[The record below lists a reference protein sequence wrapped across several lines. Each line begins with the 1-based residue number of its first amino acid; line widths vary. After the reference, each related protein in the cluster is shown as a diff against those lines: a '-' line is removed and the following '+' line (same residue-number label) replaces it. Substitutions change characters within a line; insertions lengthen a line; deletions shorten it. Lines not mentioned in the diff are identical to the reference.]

1 MKSIEGAEGQNG
13 AFSGQ
18 SAPRGRGAVSYIEN
32 ALSAAPTDPR
42 EGQSITAE
50 SEPIRILL
58 SKAASDALTASG
70 EKAFAIVHRVM
81 RSEEPE
87 TAGRWAIYLAPVAWP
102 TATAATAVLCG
113 KARAVKVKAPRP

>member
-1 MKSIEGAEGQNG
+1 M
-13 AFSGQ
+13 
-18 SAPRGRGAVSYIEN
+18 EN

-42 EGQSITAE
+42 EGQSITAD

-113 KARAVKVKAPRP
+113 KARAVKIKPVSPKP

>member
-1 MKSIEGAEGQNG
+1 MSPESPESPETISGKGREKESGKSGISIDTGLWT
-13 AFSGQ
+13 S
-18 SAPRGRGAVSYIEN
+18 PV
-32 ALSAAPTDPR
+32 LS
-42 EGQSITAE
+42 Q

>member
-1 MKSIEGAEGQNG
+1 MNS
-13 AFSGQ
+13 
-18 SAPRGRGAVSYIEN
+18 
-32 ALSAAPTDPR
+32 PT
-42 EGQSITAE
+42 E
-50 SEPIRILL
+50 SNPETVRILL
-58 SKAASDALTASG
+58 SEAASRHLDASG

-113 KARAVKVKAPRP
+113 KARAVKVKAPKP